1 MVKVKDLYEEPYA
14 LIVHV
19 RFCEGRK
26 PKQRRNKTRKEKRE
40 SLGAVTHTHTHTHTR
55 HLQKRQKASQ
65 YFGEI
70 RLLDR
75 ESRNLKRES
84 SRRLK
89 VLNLN
94 LSATMIVAGIIVFV
108 IIAIVAVKM
117 IATAINS
124 RSQKAMA
131 EEETKGYTMVD
142 STELGEDGKP
152 LQVPVPDGF
161 SASQVPGETT
171 VNGGFVI
178 YEGEVDW
185 SKIEDLSSYAE
196 VETQELTD
204 KEEDNV
210 STESI
215 NLDENTN
222 SNTNSE
228 NNNTAENE
236 NSTSN
241 IDEEGANTEG
251 NRVNTSESEENNTT
265 ANKEAENNIESPDSN
280 VVESSENK
288 TKNTK
293 IENTEETKE
302 EQGETKNIEETT
314 ETEEIGE
321 GEKQTQEGNIEEKE
335 TAEKELKEEAS
346 QEEQEKEKM
355 NEEETLN
362 NENAGIATMSG
373 KENEGIATLAEGE
386 TPTTVFEL
394 QTSRNQ
400 YVWVPVKDV
409 SRIYGV
415 DSNGKLWGKLYSGVS
430 KTATAR
436 SPQSSD
442 WSESN
447 GIMNIKDKTGYR
459 EPDVVAYLR
468 NTNMNYRFDKDS
480 ELQNYRDGIEQYQM
494 LSQEMEES
502 FYRMIESVKK
512 YGGYYIGR
520 YETGDLGEEKAVVK
534 KMNEELGGYI
544 NDTSIT
550 WYVMYEKCKNLEG
563 EKENIETSMIWGSL
577 WDETLQWLLESG
589 AQIQD
594 GEGGTREI
602 TESDI
607 NSNSSDWGNYTDA
620 TFEYRTTSGG
630 TSTKNEGSGTRI
642 PTGSA
647 EYTKA
652 NNIYDL
658 AGNVYDWTLEADST
672 YYRVSRGGYYG
683 YDGSNEQAGIRYS
696 NYPAYNNSYR
706 RLLLR
711 TLHKVMYVS

>member
-1 MVKVKDLYEEPYA
+1 MQKNNKKLN
-14 LIVHV
+14 
-19 RFCEGRK
+19 RK
-26 PKQRRNKTRKEKRE
+26 NVDTLRE
-40 SLGAVTHTHTHTHTR
+40 R
-55 HLQKRQKASQ
+55 ER
-65 YFGEI
+65 E
-70 RLLDR
+70 R

-94 LSATMIVAGIIVFV
+94 LSATMVVAGIIVFV
-108 IIAIVAVKM
+108 ILAIVAVKM

-124 RSQKAMA
+124 RSQRAMA
-131 EEETKGYTMVD
+131 EEGSKGYTMVD

-161 SASQVPGETT
+161 TASQVPGETT

-204 KEEDNV
+204 KEEENV

-215 NLDENTN
+215 NLDENTNTN

-280 VVESSENK
+280 VVGSSENK
-288 TKNTK
+288 TKSTE
-293 IENTEETKE
+293 IEKTEETKE

-321 GEKQTQEGNIEEKE
+321 GEKQTEEGNIEEKE
-335 TAEKELKEEAS
+335 TAEKEIKEEAS
-346 QEEQEKEKM
+346 QEEKEKEKM

-362 NENAGIATMSG
+362 NENAGIATMSEE
-373 KENEGIATLAEGE
+373 ENEGIATLAEGE

-415 DSNGKLWGKLYSGVS
+415 DSNGKLWGKLYNY
-430 KTATAR
+430 
-436 SPQSSD
+436 SSTGRTNNN
-442 WSESN
+442 WSESS
-447 GIMNIKDKTGYR
+447 GVMSKPGTGYR
-459 EPDVVAYLR
+459 EPDVVR
-468 NTNMNYRFDKDS
+468 NRTVYDADS
-480 ELQNYRDGIEQYQM
+480 KIQGYRDGIEQYQM
-494 LSQEMEES
+494 LSQEMEEN
-502 FYRMIESVKK
+502 FYKMIESVKK
-512 YGGYYIGR
+512 YGGFYIGR
-520 YETGDLGEEKAVVK
+520 YETGDLNQEEAVVQ
-534 KMNEELGGYI
+534 KMNTNI
-544 NDTSIT
+544 ASQT
-550 WYVMYEKCKNLEG
+550 WYVMYEKCKNLAG
-563 EKENIETSMIWGSL
+563 TNENVQTSMIWGSL
-577 WDETLQWLLESG
+577 WDETLQWLVDSEAKIST
-589 AQIQD
+589 
-594 GEGGTREI
+594 GETI
-602 TESDI
+602 DYTLI
-607 NSNSSDWGNYTDA
+607 NNSTNWGNYTNA
-620 TFEYRTTSGG
+620 TFEYTTTSEG
-630 TSTKNEGSGTRI
+630 TSTKNTGSSKRI

-647 EYTKA
+647 DYTKA
-652 NNIYDL
+652 NNIYDM
-658 AGNVYDWTLEADST
+658 AGNVYDWTLEAHST
-672 YYRVSRGGYYG
+672 YGRVVRGGGYYYSGSSDPVRYRYG
-683 YDGSNEQAGIRYS
+683 YDPSFSFSHVGCRASLYI
-696 NYPAYNNSYR
+696 
-706 RLLLR
+706 
-711 TLHKVMYVS
+711 K

>member
-1 MVKVKDLYEEPYA
+1 MV
-14 LIVHV
+14 
-19 RFCEGRK
+19 
-26 PKQRRNKTRKEKRE
+26 
-40 SLGAVTHTHTHTHTR
+40 
-55 HLQKRQKASQ
+55 
-65 YFGEI
+65 
-70 RLLDR
+70 
-75 ESRNLKRES
+75 
-84 SRRLK
+84 
-89 VLNLN
+89 
-94 LSATMIVAGIIVFV
+94 VAGIIAFI
-108 IIAIVAVKM
+108 IIAIIAVRM

-124 RSQKAMA
+124 RSQRAMA
-131 EEETKGYTMVD
+131 EEGSKGYTMVD

-161 SASQVPGETT
+161 TASQVPGETT

-204 KEEDNV
+204 KEEEN
-210 STESI
+210 TSI
-215 NLDENTN
+215 ENTNLDENTD

-241 IDEEGANTEG
+241 IDEEGANTEE
-251 NRVNTSESEENNTT
+251 NSANTNASEENNTT

-280 VVESSENK
+280 VVGSSENK
-288 TKNTK
+288 TKSTE

-302 EQGETKNIEETT
+302 EQGETKNIEETR

-321 GEKQTQEGNIEEKE
+321 GEKQTEEGNIEEKE
-335 TAEKELKEEAS
+335 TAEKELKEEES
-346 QEEQEKEKM
+346 QEEKEEEKT

-362 NENAGIATMSG
+362 NENAGIATMSEE
-373 KENEGIATLAEGE
+373 ENGGIATLAEE
-386 TPTTVFEL
+386 EAPTTVFEL

-415 DSNGKLWGKLYSGVS
+415 DSNGKLWGKLYNYAREPESTS
-430 KTATAR
+430 SR
-436 SPQSSD
+436 SPK

-447 GIMNIKDKTGYR
+447 GVMSKPGTSCR
-459 EPDVVAYLR
+459 EPDVVPRHGYVGS
-468 NTNMNYRFDKDS
+468 YEYDKDS
-480 ELQNYRDGIEQYQM
+480 ELQSRLDGIEQYQM

-544 NDTSIT
+544 NDTYIT
-550 WYVMYEKCKNLEG
+550 WYEMYEKSKNLEE
-563 EKENIETSMIWGSL
+563 EKENIETTMIWGSL

-607 NSNSSDWGNYTDA
+607 NDDSTNWGNYNNA
-620 TFEYRTTSGG
+620 EFEYRNTSGG
-630 TSTKNEGSGTRI
+630 TSTKNEGSSTRI

-658 AGNVYDWTLEADST
+658 AGNVRDWTLEADPL
-672 YYRVSRGGYYG
+672 YGRVGRGGYYD
-683 YDGSNEQAGIRYS
+683 YSGSRVPASHRLRYPPTDS
-696 NYPAYNNSYR
+696 F
-706 RLLLR
+706 
-711 TLHKVMYVS
+711 YVYGCRSVLYIK

>member
-1 MVKVKDLYEEPYA
+1 
-14 LIVHV
+14 
-19 RFCEGRK
+19 
-26 PKQRRNKTRKEKRE
+26 
-40 SLGAVTHTHTHTHTR
+40 
-55 HLQKRQKASQ
+55 
-65 YFGEI
+65 
-70 RLLDR
+70 
-75 ESRNLKRES
+75 
-84 SRRLK
+84 
-89 VLNLN
+89 
-94 LSATMIVAGIIVFV
+94 MIVAGIIVFV

-124 RSQKAMA
+124 RSQRAMA
-131 EEETKGYTMVD
+131 EEGSKGYTMVD

-161 SASQVPGETT
+161 TASQVPGETT

-185 SKIEDLSSYAE
+185 SKIEDLSSYVE
-196 VETQELTD
+196 VATQELTD
-204 KEEDNV
+204 KEEENV

-222 SNTNSE
+222 TDSNTNSE
-228 NNNTAENE
+228 NNNIAENE

-251 NRVNTSESEENNTT
+251 NRVNTSASEENNTT

-280 VVESSENK
+280 VVGSSENK
-288 TKNTK
+288 TKSTE

-302 EQGETKNIEETT
+302 EQGETKNIEETR

-321 GEKQTQEGNIEEKE
+321 GEKQTEEGNIEEKE

-346 QEEQEKEKM
+346 QEEKEEEKT

-362 NENAGIATMSG
+362 NENAGIATMSEE
-373 KENEGIATLAEGE
+373 ENGGIATLAEGE

-409 SRIYGV
+409 SRIYGI
-415 DSNGKLWGKLYSGVS
+415 DSNGKLWGKLYNY
-430 KTATAR
+430 AR
-436 SPQSSD
+436 EPESTSSRIPQ

-459 EPDVVAYLR
+459 EPDVVPRYS
-468 NTNMNYRFDKDS
+468 NSSHYDEDS
-480 ELQNYRDGIEQYQM
+480 RLQGRLDGIEQYQM

-502 FYRMIESVKK
+502 YYRMIESVKK

-520 YETGDLGEEKAVVK
+520 YETGDLNQEKAVVRK
-534 KMNEELGGYI
+534 INENI
-544 NDTSIT
+544 ASQT
-550 WYVMYEKCKNLEG
+550 WYTMYEKSKKIEE
-563 EKENIETSMIWGSL
+563 EKENIETTMIWGSL

-589 AQIQD
+589 AEIQD

-620 TFEYRTTSGG
+620 TFKYRTTSGG
-630 TSTKNEGSGTRI
+630 TSTKNKGSNTRI

-658 AGNVYDWTLEADST
+658 AGNVYDWTLEANYT
-672 YYRVSRGGYYG
+672 NIRVLRGGRYY
-683 YDGSNEQAGIRYS
+683 DSGSNV
-696 NYPAYNNSYR
+696 PASHRFNDSPTSSSFSCGCRSALYI
-706 RLLLR
+706 
-711 TLHKVMYVS
+711 K